1 MDTKSVQFLIIGLVV
16 GFIVGALAVDRGF
29 ILGGNPLE
37 DELNGATTTPR
48 DLGLPSAGTV
58 SSSGASTDEDTTATS
73 GIVLAGKNAVD
84 AENQPA
90 GSMVTLPLVVL
101 NQMGWVVIHEDAGG
115 KPGNALGATL
125 VFAGE
130 RSGVLVELLRSTVK
144 GRTYYAML
152 HNDDGDK
159 VFDLK
164 KDLPIADST
173 GAVIQISFV
182 AE

>member
-29 ILGGNPLE
+29 ILGGNPLG

-48 DLGLPSAGTV
+48 GLGLPSTDTV
-58 SSSGASTDEDTTATS
+58 SSGASTGEDTTATS
-73 GIVLAGKNAVD
+73 GIVLAGKNALDV
-84 AENQPA
+84 ENQPA
-90 GSMVTLPLVVL
+90 GNTVTLPLVVL
-101 NQMGWVVIHEDAGG
+101 NQMGWVVIHEDAGD
-115 KPGNALGATL
+115 KQGNALGAAL

-173 GAVIQISFV
+173 GAVIQMSFV

>member
-1 MDTKSVQFLIIGLVV
+1 MDTKSVQFLIIGLVI

-29 ILGGNPLE
+29 ILGGNPLG

-115 KPGNALGATL
+115 KPGNALG
-125 VFAGE
+125 
-130 RSGVLVELLRSTVK
+130 RSEEHTSELQSQSNL
-144 GRTYYAML
+144 
-152 HNDDGDK
+152 
-159 VFDLK
+159 
-164 KDLPIADST
+164 
-173 GAVIQISFV
+173 
-182 AE
+182 